1 MAGCPARGELKQY
14 VTRDD
19 SLGPEWHAWIEAHV
33 EECFDCQRML
43 DDLTPEDVPTG
54 TTMPDLGIHGY
65 RVYKFLGSGAFG
77 EVWLAQDLNLPRVV
91 AVKTIRVGTGPDE
104 RRRALQALR
113 RDANLLTQVRH
124 ANVVQIYAWVT
135 VGERHFLV
143 MQYVAGGSLA
153 DLLAAEG
160 PLLWQ
165 RAARYIADVGEGLV
179 AVHKQGI
186 VHRDVKPANILWE
199 PKSDEALLTDFGVGS
214 WLADPASIAGSL
226 AYMAP
231 EAYDGKVSPS
241 LDVYGLA
248 ATLFHLVTGFQ
259 PFAGTRISDFKAQ
272 IAQGLPDPDPRCRE
286 LPAPLERVI
295 RAGLSASP
303 NHRPGLR
310 EFVESLRGSL
320 NQLLADTISAPQDE
334 TRLQASVPLRL
345 NVSRLVN
352 AGRYE
357 HVAATHPRP
366 DRLTRDM
373 KRVPKSPDQVCLRT
387 GDQVR
392 IEAVADRPGYLTVF
406 NVGPAGHLNLLYPDP
421 LSLDSPA
428 PVEAHRPLNIP
439 DVEMT
444 PPAGQERLFAVWTR
458 QPLSLRLEQLHS
470 LVQSTKGDSPPSR
483 PYVATRDMK
492 RVQQSVEQLRPEDWH
507 AVGLE
512 LDHWS

>member
-1 MAGCPARGELKQY
+1 MAACPAPGELKQY
-14 VTRDD
+14 VTQDD
-19 SLGPEWHAWIEAHV
+19 SLGPAWHAWIEAHV

-91 AVKTIRVGTGPDE
+91 AVKTLRVGTAPDE
-104 RRRALQALR
+104 RRRAVQVLR
-113 RDANLLTQVRH
+113 KDAHLLTQVAH
-124 ANVVQIYAWVT
+124 LNVVRVYTWLT
-135 VGERHFLV
+135 VGEQHFLV
-143 MQYVAGGSLA
+143 MQYVPGGSLA
-153 DLLAAEG
+153 DLLKAEG

-165 RAARYIADVGEGLV
+165 RAARYIADVGEGLL

-199 PKSDEALLTDFGVGS
+199 PKRDEALLTDFGVGS
-214 WLADPASIAGSL
+214 WLGDPASVAGSL

-259 PFAGTRISDFKAQ
+259 PFLGTQISDYKAQ
-272 IAQGLPDPDPRCRE
+272 IAMGLPDPDSRCLG

-295 RAGLSASP
+295 RAGLRSSP
-303 NHRPGLR
+303 DQRPNLR
-310 EFVESLRGSL
+310 EFVDSLRGSL
-320 NQLLADTISAPQDE
+320 NQLLADTLSTPQGE
-334 TRLQASVPLRL
+334 ARPHKPAALRL
-345 NVSRLVN
+345 NVSRRVN
-352 AGRYE
+352 SGRYE

-373 KRVPKSPDQVCLRT
+373 KRVPKSPDQVSLRT
-387 GDQVR
+387 RDHVR
-392 IEAVADRPGYLTVF
+392 IEAIADRAGYLTVF
-406 NVGPAGHLNLLYPDP
+406 NVGPTGHLNLLYPDP
-421 LSLDSPA
+421 QSADSSA
-428 PVEAHRPLNIP
+428 PIEAQRTLNIL

-444 PPAGQERLFAVWTR
+444 PPSGQERLFAVWTR
-458 QPLSLRLEQLHS
+458 QPLSLHLDQLHN
-470 LVQSTKGDSPPSR
+470 LVEPTKGESPASR

-492 RVQQSVEQLRPEDWH
+492 RVQQSVQQLRPEDWH

-512 LDHWS
+512 LDHAS